1 MPFSFIPFSVITK
14 VHTKCNYLFILI
26 GISWNFIIVL
36 KVKKRMNEKQQQR
49 YRSNRLILT
58 NTNNNTVAKIA
69 RRYERELPNWIEHS
83 REAAISRSY
92 VQRESHCFAN
102 VSWDDEHEENHLLE
116 AFFIS
121 SSFLFLFC
129 MTLLYVDFE

>member
-1 MPFSFIPFSVITK
+1 MQLPFHSHWDF
-14 VHTKCNYLFILI
+14 
-26 GISWNFIIVL
+26 L
-36 KVKKRMNEKQQQR
+36 KFHHSSESKKRMNEKQQQR

-102 VSWDDEHEENHLLE
+102 VS
-116 AFFIS
+116 
-121 SSFLFLFC
+121 
-129 MTLLYVDFE
+129 